1 MKRTTMNGYLLWV
14 IGLLFVNSAVM
25 AQVGTLDARP
35 TAMSPVATIQSVNNA
50 GYMSSGSAYTAEV
63 YEVGSTSPSQ
73 APGAGMRNAGG
84 PGTIDPGTGADV
96 DPNNPQF
103 APVGDGVCLLTIMA
117 LLFALVI
124 FVRSRKLLKECL

>member
-50 GYMSSGSAYTAEV
+50 DYMSSGSAYTAEV
-63 YEVGSTSPSQ
+63 YEVGSTSPSM
-73 APGAGMRNAGG
+73 APGAGIRTGG
-84 PGTIDPGTGADV
+84 PGTITPGTGADV

-103 APVGDGVCLLTIMA
+103 APVGDGVCLLTVMA

-124 FVRSRKLLKECL
+124 FVRSRKLLKEYL